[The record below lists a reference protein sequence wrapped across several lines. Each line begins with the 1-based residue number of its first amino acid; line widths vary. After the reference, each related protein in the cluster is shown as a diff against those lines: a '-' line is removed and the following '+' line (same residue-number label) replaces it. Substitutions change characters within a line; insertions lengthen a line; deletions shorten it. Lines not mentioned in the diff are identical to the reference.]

1 MRMNTTLTIIAATT
15 VVAIAA
21 ALLLFPGTVGAQLQE
36 GEPAPGFSL
45 LDQSNERRT
54 LEDYAG
60 KWLVLYFY
68 PKADTPGC
76 TTEACNFR
84 DDIFKFR
91 EMGASIVGVSLDDV
105 ESQQAFAE
113 KYSLPFPLLSDAGK
127 EMSTAYGVLTSRGPF
142 EYAKRE
148 TFIIAPDGTI
158 AKHYARVDADTHSA
172 EVLSD
177 LTGLM
182 GQ

>member
-1 MRMNTTLTIIAATT
+1 MNTTITIVA
-15 VVAIAA
+15 VVAVIAIAA
-21 ALLLFPGTVGAQLQE
+21 ALLYPRTVGAQPQE
-36 GEPAPGFSL
+36 GEPAPAFSL
-45 LDQSNERRT
+45 LDQNNERHT

-84 DDIFKFR
+84 DDIFRFR
-91 EMGASIVGVSLDDV
+91 AMGASIVGVSLDDV

-127 EMSTAYGVLTSRGPF
+127 EMSTAYGVLTARGPI

-158 AKHYARVDADTHSA
+158 AKHYGSVNADTHSA
-172 EVLSD
+172 QVLGD

-182 GQ
+182 GE